1 MSYNPYGGRPF
12 WAPYTHFYSPEL
24 SAGNP
29 YGPPPSYGGFPGS
42 NAAPGMAPPPGLGP
56 PPGMSSAPGMAPP
69 PGVQQPNNAQANR
82 QSGLP
87 PSFQAPANLPNINFS
102 APVIRLGTIGA
113 KPGVPELGRKDSN
126 AQTGGRPGLGMDRG
140 LDQSRAAAR
149 EHMQSLVPPTNEEKL
164 RTLFIHKIPDG
175 VGGDDGVERLL
186 NAVGK
191 LRRWDAAVSVL
202 SDGKGTKFGFA
213 QYEDPDSFSAAVDI
227 LQDVKVPLKRQNPA
241 EAPPSAADDD
251 DTFDGVEMVKLQV
264 TVDPN
269 SLKYLE
275 SYKESRGDDGAA
287 ESRVHAARTALRNV
301 VRDLVY
307 PKTAVT
313 DGEGDIAMGN
323 SGENVEVVNI
333 PLAQDDELADIP
345 AEMREVVAAEIAA
358 FRERSNKRDMER
370 LKREEELEEMERN
383 RNGPSRPSRLDSP
396 PPSNSNN
403 IPVGP
408 RGVPNAPSGPR
419 GQNGTRSTSFV
430 NGGIS
435 NTDFSVNREDEDTDA
450 DDEEL
455 YQRELSKQKSE
466 EEKMYLEAERKWVNR
481 ERSRAAALEREKDRE
496 IQEEESF
503 ERRAQEQLEREK
515 AWDDERE
522 ASRKNHLYYRDHAAW
537 VKKRQIERADELAR
551 DEADRRAEEDERRRE
566 AADMEKA
573 RGMADSFL
581 DQQAQEMEQRQ
592 QTTVSA
598 PAPFKL
604 SLGAAAQRSQ
614 AQRAAPQRRTVA
626 EVEGLL
632 DDEEQDG
639 TAKRQL
645 IPIQFE
651 PTTAADKMTEEEI
664 SKAVRALAQEIP
676 SEKEGLWNWAVQ
688 WDYLDDAIIR
698 EKLRPFV
705 EKKIVEY
712 LGVQEELL
720 VEVVEEHLR
729 KHAKPSELVEEL
741 VPALDDEAEDMVK
754 KLWRMVIFFTEN
766 WEHQVLDLPQPLNN
780 ESRTSLAS
788 ASEPSH
794 IVGSRFAYAQYATDL
809 NYLCNAVI
817 NFNRLE
823 RLGTS
828 HDMVLIFPESWT
840 SGTSQQ
846 AKAIRKV
853 HVEYPEIVLR
863 PFEYLRI
870 SKTKASATWADSL
883 NKFHAFD
890 LGEYERVLLF
900 DSDTQV
906 LNSMDHIFSS
916 PKAAVAL
923 PRAYWLNEIDTPVSE
938 QVLSSHVMLIEPNES
953 LHKKLVKG
961 SLSSGKLDM
970 DLVNSMFKDSA
981 TILPHRRLALLTGEF
996 RDSDHQKYLAPGNDR
1011 WDPVKEASNAYLV
1024 HFSDWPMP
1032 KPWEPRT
1039 KAQWEAALPGCTD
1052 EGANSTDQPQ
1062 CADRLVWTGFYEDYD
1077 ADRKRYCN
1085 HWG

>member
-1 MSYNPYGGRPF
+1 MSYNPYGG
-12 WAPYTHFYSPEL
+12 S
-24 SAGNP
+24 GNP

-69 PGVQQPNNAQANR
+69 PGVQQSNNAQANR

-87 PSFQAPANLPNINFS
+87 PNFQAPANLPNINFS

-113 KPGVPELGRKDSN
+113 KPGAPDAGRKENSTP
-126 AQTGGRPGLGMDRG
+126 TGGRPGLGMDRG
-140 LDQSRAAAR
+140 FDQSRAAAR

-164 RTLFIHKIPDG
+164 RTLFIHKIPEG
-175 VGGDDGVERLL
+175 AGGDEGIERLL
-186 NAVGK
+186 YAVGK
-191 LRRWDAAVSVL
+191 LRRWDAAASVL
-202 SDGKGTKFGFA
+202 SDGKGSKFGFA
-213 QYEDPDSFSAAVDI
+213 QYEDPESFSTAAEL
-227 LQDVKVPLKRQNPA
+227 LQDVKVPLKRQSPT
-241 EAPPSAADDD
+241 EAPSSED
-251 DTFDGVEMVKLQV
+251 DTFEGVEMVQLQV
-264 TVDPN
+264 TIDPN
-269 SLKYLE
+269 SIKYLE
-275 SYKESRGDDGAA
+275 SYKENRGDDSGA
-287 ESRVHAARTALRNV
+287 ESRVQSAKEALKQV

-307 PKTAVT
+307 PKTATTT
-313 DGEGDIAMGN
+313 DGEGDVSMGN

-358 FRERSNKRDMER
+358 FRERSNQRDMER
-370 LKREEELEEMERN
+370 LKREEEMEEMERT
-383 RNGPSRPSRLDSP
+383 RNAPSRPSRLDSP
-396 PPSNSNN
+396 PPSSSNN

-408 RGVPNAPSGPR
+408 RGMANAPSGPR
-419 GQNGTRSTSFV
+419 GQNGTRTTSFV

-435 NTDFSVNREDEDTDA
+435 NAELSINREDEDTDA

-455 YQRELSKQKSE
+455 YQRELSKQKSDE
-466 EEKMYLEAERKWVNR
+466 DKMYLEAERKWVNR

-496 IQEEESF
+496 AQEEESF
-503 ERRAQEQLEREK
+503 ERRMQEQLEREK

-592 QTTVSA
+592 QAAVSA

-632 DDEEQDG
+632 DDEEQDN

-676 SEKEGLWNWAVQ
+676 SEKEGLWNWTVQ
-688 WDYLDDAIIR
+688 WDFLDDAIIR

-729 KHAKPSELVEEL
+729 KHGKPSDLVEEL
-741 VPALDDEAEDMVK
+741 APALDDEAEDMVK
-754 KLWRMVIFFTEN
+754 KLWRMVIFFTE
-766 WEHQVLDLPQPLNN
+766 
-780 ESRTSLAS
+780 
-788 ASEPSH
+788 SEKR
-794 IVGSRFAYAQYATDL
+794 G
-809 NYLCNAVI
+809 
-817 NFNRLE
+817 
-823 RLGTS
+823 
-828 HDMVLIFPESWT
+828 
-840 SGTSQQ
+840 
-846 AKAIRKV
+846 
-853 HVEYPEIVLR
+853 YP
-863 PFEYLRI
+863 
-870 SKTKASATWADSL
+870 A
-883 NKFHAFD
+883 
-890 LGEYERVLLF
+890 
-900 DSDTQV
+900 
-906 LNSMDHIFSS
+906 
-916 PKAAVAL
+916 
-923 PRAYWLNEIDTPVSE
+923 
-938 QVLSSHVMLIEPNES
+938 
-953 LHKKLVKG
+953 
-961 SLSSGKLDM
+961 
-970 DLVNSMFKDSA
+970 
-981 TILPHRRLALLTGEF
+981 
-996 RDSDHQKYLAPGNDR
+996 
-1011 WDPVKEASNAYLV
+1011 
-1024 HFSDWPMP
+1024 
-1032 KPWEPRT
+1032 
-1039 KAQWEAALPGCTD
+1039 
-1052 EGANSTDQPQ
+1052 
-1062 CADRLVWTGFYEDYD
+1062 
-1077 ADRKRYCN
+1077 
-1085 HWG
+1085 